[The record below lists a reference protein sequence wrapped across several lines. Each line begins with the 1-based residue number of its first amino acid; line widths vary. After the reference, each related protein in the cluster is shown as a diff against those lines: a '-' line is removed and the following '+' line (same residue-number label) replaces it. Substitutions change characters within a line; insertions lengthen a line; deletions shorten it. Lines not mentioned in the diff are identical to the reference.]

1 MLEPTPCPACAGL
14 SQPGHPAGPLGG
26 WHHLQTCPLLATEDA
41 RTVADGDRLAVE
53 GWLFVRESTETEREL
68 LAALGWTWPDD
79 PPLQTTV
86 GRLSVAV
93 RSRTWLDATPPITTT
108 EGVAA

>member
-1 MLEPTPCPACAGL
+1 MSEPMPCPTCGGP

-26 WHHLQTCPLLATEDA
+26 WHHGQACALLALEDG
-41 RTVADGDRLAVE
+41 RTVADADALDRRRV
-53 GWLFVRESTETEREL
+53 FVRPATETEREL

-86 GRLSVAV
+86 VRRTTAVRGRL
-93 RSRTWLDATPPITTT
+93 WPDATAPT
-108 EGVAA
+108 EGAPTP